1 MSVVARGEEQEK
13 KKNSPSG
20 EELTRPVI
28 VAGLEAETYVKA
40 SLKTQSH
47 TAWIV
52 WEPQR
57 MSFLILPPTRTQPY
71 FVRTT
76 GVHTRETHRSCIFSG
91 VQCREKI
98 QVKG

>member
-28 VAGLEAETYVKA
+28 VAGLEAEMYVKA
-40 SLKTQSH
+40 RLLRPRVTL
-47 TAWIV
+47 
-52 WEPQR
+52 PGLCG
-57 MSFLILPPTRTQPY
+57 SFSECPSTQPY

-76 GVHTRETHRSCIFSG
+76 GVHTGETHRNCIFSG